1 MSLPDTLM
9 LLFFVAVASY
19 AQTVTGFAFGLIL
32 MGSVALLNIAP
43 IPMVA
48 ILISLLSLFNCLTA
62 LYRNTGNLNWE
73 IILLCSISG
82 FVTLILGVWALN
94 VLSVSYVALLKMI
107 LGAAIIVSSLLL
119 IVRPAPQRYRS
130 GKASFLFFGGLSGF
144 MGGMFSTSGP
154 PLVFH
159 FYRQPLAQTMI
170 RDTLLA
176 IFTINS
182 VQRLAV
188 VGYQGAIDTA
198 VLLVAATAVP
208 VVLIFTWLG
217 KRFPPPL
224 SDEAMRRVAFVLLLL
239 SGLSLCLS
247 AYLDGRG

>member
-1 MSLPDTLM
+1 MSFVDTL
-9 LLFFVAVASY
+9 LLLLFVAVASY

-32 MGSVALLNIAP
+32 MGSVALLDIAP

-48 ILISLLSLFNCLTA
+48 ILISMLSLFNCITA

-73 IILLCSISG
+73 IIGLCSASG
-82 FVTLILGVWALN
+82 FLALVLGVWALN
-94 VLSVSYVALLKMI
+94 VLSVRYVATLKTV
-107 LGAAIIVSSLLL
+107 LGVAIIISSLLL
-119 IVRPAPQRYRS
+119 IFRPAPQLHRS
-130 GKASFLFFGGLSGF
+130 GRLSFLAFGGLSGF

-159 FYRQPLAQTMI
+159 FYRQPLSQAMI

-182 VQRLAV
+182 VQRLVV
-188 VGYQGAIDTA
+188 VGVQGAIEA
-198 VLLVAATAVP
+198 RVLLIAATAIP
-208 VVLIFTWLG
+208 VVLAFTWVG
-217 KRFPPPL
+217 KHYPPPL
-224 SDEAMRRVAFVLLLL
+224 SDRAMRRVAFVLLLL

-247 AYLDGRG
+247 ALIGAQ